1 MFFFKQFVRVC
12 FKPFFYPVHF
22 VFLWKFFRP
31 VDGYRTL
38 DAGYRVHSRPQ
49 LDPYAAQP
57 QVGRMGSA
65 MEISGM
71 QRFVPEPYGLE
82 DDQRSLG
89 YDEPDYGMG
98 PPMHYSTM
106 PRLGHHA
113 PPPRRTGLV
122 QASAFVYLPN
132 KVKKSNADH

>member
-1 MFFFKQFVRVC
+1 MGIFTVAMTTFILFCLFLNVLN
-12 FKPFFYPVHF
+12 FYFFYTLNI
-22 VFLWKFFRP
+22 FLRP

-38 DAGYRVHSRPQ
+38 DSGYRVHSRPQ

-113 PPPRRTGLV
+113 PPPRRTG
-122 QASAFVYLPN
+122 
-132 KVKKSNADH
+132 

>member
-1 MFFFKQFVRVC
+1 MN
-12 FKPFFYPVHF
+12 HF
-22 VFLWKFFRP
+22 SRP

-38 DAGYRVHSRPQ
+38 DPGYRVHSRPQ

-65 MEISGM
+65 MEISGL

-113 PPPRRTGLV
+113 PAPRRTGLV
-122 QASAFVYLPN
+122 QKCLCASLCKVFMVLLVAYLLDL
-132 KVKKSNADH
+132 VLL